1 MDEINKTIQKE
12 AEILLEKAGIEGTV
26 RVESAEEGFQLFVD
40 SQENALLIGKHGNT
54 LSSFEYVLAMIVTK
68 KTGEY
73 KRLTIEVGGYRKER
87 EEYLQD
93 LAGRLRDEVLDTG
106 IEKTIRGLKPW
117 ERRLVHM
124 YLSEEPEITTE
135 STGEDR
141 DRVLVI
147 KKK

>member
-54 LSSFEYVLAMIVTK
+54 LSSFEYVLAMIVAK

-124 YLSEEPEITTE
+124 YLSEEPEVTTE
-135 STGEDR
+135 STGEER